1 MSLTVAAPTAVLA
14 ALIGLVPIA
23 VALFRLRTD
32 RRVQRELELAVP
44 PAAARLAR
52 PAALACVFGMLGLAA
67 AQPAVRL
74 EHTRVARSDAEIVV
88 VLDSSRS
95 MLASEGPN
103 RPARYLRAVAF
114 AHRLHAALPD
124 VPTGLSS
131 LTNRVLPYLF
141 PTSDT
146 GAYNLVLDE
155 AYGIQRPPPA
165 LTAEPW
171 VTTFDPL
178 NEAAVRHFFSPEV
191 RRRVLVVLS
200 DGETRDFA
208 ARSVLRNLRHAGTT
222 PVVVRFWHPDE
233 RIYRRGRT
241 VGGYRAT
248 RPDVLAALQAAGWP
262 AYPEADFGAVLRRVR
277 SAIGSGPAAAVG
289 YDRREY
295 PLAPILAFVAL
306 APLLLLLAPAGRW
319 PRLGPLRRRQT
330 SGKIAA
336 SAPTSRS
343 TSVSSL

>member
-1 MSLTVAAPTAVLA
+1 MSLTLAAPTAALA

-23 VALFRLRTD
+23 VALFRMRAD
-32 RRVQRELELAVP
+32 RRVQRELGLAAP

-52 PAALACVFGMLGLAA
+52 PAALACVFGLLGLAA

-114 AHRLHAALPD
+114 AHRLRAALPD
-124 VPTGLSS
+124 VPAGLSS

-141 PTSDT
+141 PTSDS

-155 AYGIQRPPPA
+155 AYGIERPPPA

-171 VTTFDPL
+171 VTTFEPL
-178 NEAAVRHFFSPEV
+178 NEVAVRHFFSPAV

-208 ARSVLRNLRHAGTT
+208 ARSVLRNLRRAGTT
-222 PVVVRFWHPDE
+222 PVVVRFWQPDE
-233 RIYRRGRT
+233 RIYRRGRA

-248 RPDVLAALQAAGWP
+248 RPGALGALRTAGWP
-262 AYPEADFGAVLRRVR
+262 AYSEADFGAALRTVR

-295 PLAPILAFVAL
+295 PLAPILALVVL
-306 APLLLLLAPAGRW
+306 APLLLLLAPAGRL
-319 PRLGPLRRRQT
+319 PRLGPLRRQAP
-330 SGKIAA
+330 GKSAA

-343 TSVSSL
+343 TSASSL